1 MNAWIELIK
10 QAKSQGL
17 TKDDVRGF
25 LKSRGAK

>member
-17 TKDDVRGF
+17 SKDDVRDF
-25 LKSRGAK
+25 FKNRGAK